1 MTESEREILRKISD
15 KCEEQHP
22 YEVLLSLL
30 SKGLIDGIPLDQ
42 GMVADIS
49 ITEKGMEALENSV
62 TQEELNNLTKE
73 NLRLQ
78 NKDIKCRWWTEP
90 INIISAVL
98 STVVA
103 GITIYLFILDK

>member
-15 KCEEQHP
+15 KCEEQHS

-49 ITEKGMEALENSV
+49 ITEKGLQAIEEYDAE
-62 TQEELNNLTKE
+62 EELRNLTKE

-78 NKDIKCRWWTEP
+78 NKDIKIGWWTKP
-90 INIISAVL
+90 INIISVL
-98 STVVA
+98 LSIA
-103 GITIYLFILDK
+103 AASISIYLFILDK